1 MFGIKSAQDN
11 PSNLNQESS
20 ALTSLPF
27 VEGYAP
33 QIKKAVL
40 IFPTFYI
47 TEEGKRLVKN
57 LADEMSPEEFDAY
70 YAKCEPMYDYLAS
83 VEKGEL
89 VKLSKQP
96 AIPQPAAP
104 AAVKRE
110 SPMVIHQ
117 RKLAEQAAKLNQQAK
132 KPLLTRIMDSA
143 IDSIAFIVATV
154 IELFIA
160 CITLSLMSDNFIQK
174 VGLGAIGAVVVLFAV
189 RSWVKGNSW
198 INYLTWGTFAFCTC
212 FMNVAFVLS
221 TLAIYDENQSIV
233 INIED
238 DSVLKSLRSQVSA
251 YEQSLQSLQL
261 RSESSSVQ
269 SSVSSLQKQLSD
281 RQSYFDSLNRSVRA
295 LEDPEDPRIASYQT
309 QISAVQRQI
318 ISISSQ
324 LDTLLLNDLS
334 SQILS
339 QIVDTQSKIFDLNS
353 QITARISELSSVP
366 ISSRYR
372 SITSVDIFNAIPN
385 AIAAGRIFQL
395 LFFSI
400 LFIGFEFVMV
410 VSVSSIKSKA
420 STSKAEDSK

>member
-40 IFPTFYI
+40 IFPTFYL

-89 VKLSKQP
+89 VKLSK
-96 AIPQPAAP
+96 QPAAP

-174 VGLGAIGAVVVLFAV
+174 AGLGAIGAVVVLFAV